1 MTLPHDILPGIKS
14 RSDGTSRKD
23 SRRDSKKGW
32 RPRPVVFHH
41 SFEAANAFGGN
52 TPGPLGAGVA
62 SHPKTP
68 DRLPLGPYPYRRQCD
83 ECSPR
88 SSSADYLGP
97 KWGRG
102 GAFPLST
109 NPRPWSNKTGRRSPS
124 RSHAPPSPANPRHA
138 RLGQHT
144 TLLREAALDASTEM
158 SASPPVRTCV
168 ASERV
173 RYWFLNATAKVPK
186 CNNWTHRLQNRSSL
200 MPHARERHDELPQEG
215 LNRNRYFD
223 NDENKPGGSIP
234 PGQNRASRNRPRLNG
249 MPSRFPA

>member
-124 RSHAPPSPANPRHA
+124 RSHAPPHRPIRGMLDWDSI
-138 RLGQHT
+138 RLSF
-144 TLLREAALDASTEM
+144 A
-158 SASPPVRTCV
+158 
-168 ASERV
+168 
-173 RYWFLNATAKVPK
+173 
-186 CNNWTHRLQNRSSL
+186 
-200 MPHARERHDELPQEG
+200 
-215 LNRNRYFD
+215 
-223 NDENKPGGSIP
+223 
-234 PGQNRASRNRPRLNG
+234 RPRSTPQPRCRRPR
-249 MPSRFPA
+249 PSEPALHLKEFDTGS